1 MTRAVDGGLDLERMR
16 GLERMLDRPI
26 REIADEI
33 VRDWRPMREELVP
46 YVSRML
52 EMQTLQ
58 EADDVEEAKH
68 AVRYF
73 LDHSGPWRGEVAGRI
88 KSELR
93 AMVKHS

>member
-1 MTRAVDGGLDLERMR
+1 MLERS
-16 GLERMLDRPI
+16 I

-52 EMQTLQ
+52 EIRSLA
-58 EADDVEEAKH
+58 EADDLERAKH
-68 AVRYF
+68 DVRYF
-73 LDHSGPWRGEVAGRI
+73 LDHSGPWRGELAGRI

-93 AMVKHS
+93 AMVKQA

>member
-1 MTRAVDGGLDLERMR
+1 MTRAVDGGVDLERMR
-16 GLERMLDRPI
+16 GLEGMLDRPI

-68 AVRYF
+68 AVRYS

-93 AMVKHS
+93 AMVKHG

>member
-1 MTRAVDGGLDLERMR
+1 MARS
-16 GLERMLDRPI
+16 I

-46 YVSRML
+46 YVTRML
-52 EMQTLQ
+52 ELRRLSDA
-58 EADDVEEAKH
+58 EDVEDAKK

-93 AMVKHS
+93 SMVKHA